1 MAEGGKDH
9 HLSKKRAAV
18 GGAAVLAGTI
28 IAGGFIDGQ
37 EGQKPSV
44 SEIYEGTVKI
54 TKQVTNENDEVV
66 SEARIREW
74 PDIPHGSSAAPN
86 TYNGWPW
93 ESNVIYIKNPR
104 TVDSY
109 DPATGDS
116 KGGIWIEFPVDGDNK
131 YIAWSSAN
139 FGVVEALPGGKFID
153 GSLTPD
159 GGFSGNNNANFEP
172 GELSVVTTEPPK

>member
-93 ESNVIYIKNPR
+93 SKNEIFMENLASCNLAFF
-104 TVDSY
+104 VL
-109 DPATGDS
+109 
-116 KGGIWIEFPVDGDNK
+116 V
-131 YIAWSSAN
+131 
-139 FGVVEALPGGKFID
+139 
-153 GSLTPD
+153 
-159 GGFSGNNNANFEP
+159 GFS
-172 GELSVVTTEPPK
+172 T